1 MLRWWWSG
9 ERDSTDACAGVPVSV
24 NNGVVLALFEMPR
37 QVSPPS
43 ASSVSSCPAGDVT
56 DHVTLLC
63 CELKLAAPSAAS
75 VMEKDLARPSASDRP
90 ATPLAEA
97 GACIGDSLR
106 GFPGGSR
113 SGMKG
118 ETSSSACG
126 AVIPPMV
133 LAGKLCRSAFLP
145 SSLRLEGDDRPRK
158 VLEALGKGFRDSIC
172 ATGSKTP
179 TCRMFGTSTD
189 SSACMNVFCFR
200 MESSAALLKGMK
212 PLLYNSSLIVFFSTF
227 LINVSISLTP
237 AAFSFASTRTMSLRP
252 RRRGFDHSGRA
263 SFRK

>member
-1 MLRWWWSG
+1 
-9 ERDSTDACAGVPVSV
+9 
-24 NNGVVLALFEMPR
+24 MPR

-43 ASSVSSCPAGDVT
+43 ASSVSSCPAGNVT
-56 DHVTLLC
+56 DQVTLLC
-63 CELKLAAPSAAS
+63 GELKPAGPSAAS
-75 VMEKDLARPSASDRP
+75 VMEKDLDRPSASDRP
-90 ATPLAEA
+90 AKPSAEA

-106 GFPGGSR
+106 GLLAAHPRSRGNRHGFPGGSR
-113 SGMKG
+113 SGMNG
-118 ETSSSACG
+118 EMSSSACG
-126 AVIPPMV
+126 AVIPPIV
-133 LAGKLCRSAFLP
+133 LAGKLCRKAFLP
-145 SSLRLEGDDRPRK
+145 SSLLLEGEDRPRK

-200 MESSAALLKGMK
+200 MESSAALLKGMR
-212 PLLYNSSLIVFFSTF
+212 PLLYNSSLMVFFSTF

-237 AAFSFASTRTMSLRP
+237 TAFSFASTRTMSLRP
-252 RRRGFDHSGRA
+252 LRRGFDHSGRA